1 MNLQGVE
8 HRLLGFVNH
17 LRQEGYTIGVQETL
31 DSLHV
36 LNLAQLPVKDF
47 THHVLRS
54 LTCRDHTEWRRF
66 DGLFRNYWF
75 PEKAKSGKDDTA
87 VENRAQQRRQRS
99 GGIAG
104 IGGSSREY
112 EDAVRDITGSLGAGA
127 GRQRT
132 ITRSD
137 FRFLQDRLAA
147 QEAER
152 LAERL
157 AEYWRRR
164 LKRRYH
170 ISRHGTKIDMRKTLR
185 GNLRFGG
192 LPVNPLYLRR
202 RREPPHIIILHD
214 VSHSMAW
221 NNPLLFRFARG
232 LVRAF
237 PSSEAFAFHT
247 RLFRVTPLYRER
259 SLEIMRQRL
268 EARNHLWLGGT
279 CIADSIRYF
288 LDHFSRSLLRPWST
302 VIILSDGFDTND
314 PFLLGKTLE
323 NLKSRVKRIVWLNP
337 MLGRE
342 GYRPDEDFM
351 RLAAPS
357 IELLAPAHSVA
368 ALEDA
373 IQRMATFR

>member
-1 MNLQGVE
+1 MNVQGVE

-31 DSLHV
+31 DTMHA
-36 LNLAQLPVKDF
+36 LNLTALPEEDY
-47 THHVLRS
+47 TRHVLRS

-66 DGLFRNYWF
+66 DELFRAYWF
-75 PEKAKSGKDDTA
+75 PERPDPGKKDTTPPHA
-87 VENRAQQRRQRS
+87 QRRRLRS

-104 IGGSSREY
+104 IGGSSQEY
-112 EDAVRDITGSLGAGA
+112 EDTVRDMTGILGAGA

-132 ITRSD
+132 ITRAD
-137 FRFLQDRLAA
+137 FRFLNDRQAA
-147 QEAER
+147 QEAES

-157 AEYWRRR
+157 ADYWRRR
-164 LKRRYH
+164 LKRRFL
-170 ISRHGTKIDMRKTLR
+170 ISRHGRKIDMRRTLR

-202 RREPPHIIILHD
+202 RREPPHIVILHD

-237 PSSEAFAFHT
+237 PASEAFAFHT

-279 CIADSIRYF
+279 CIADSLRYF
-288 LDHFSRSLLRPWST
+288 LDHFGRLLLRPYTT

-314 PFLLGKTLE
+314 PVQLGKTLE
-323 NLKSRVKRIVWLNP
+323 FLKSRVKRIVWLNP
-337 MLGRE
+337 MLGRD
-342 GYRPDEDFM
+342 GYRPDDDFM
-351 RLAAPS
+351 RLVAPS
-357 IELLAPAHSVA
+357 MELLAPAHSVG
-368 ALEDA
+368 ALENA
-373 IQRMATFR
+373 IRHMATFR